1 MRGKRFQDVF
11 EVLGTAY
18 REGERML
25 DRMQYLIGG
34 TAELREHGGSLADT
48 LISPC
53 CSTRPSRTSTSGRAV
68 KEKSPAGLPRRPA
81 NSGTH
86 RPGPA
91 KGRVHPYQHTPPSP
105 VALKAAGGPSRPST
119 SSATW
124 HRPATTRPDT
134 ARKAP

>member
-1 MRGKRFQDVF
+1 
-11 EVLGTAY
+11 
-18 REGERML
+18 ML

-53 CSTRPSRTSTSGRAV
+53 CSTRPSRRSTSGRAV

>member
-1 MRGKRFQDVF
+1 
-11 EVLGTAY
+11 
-18 REGERML
+18 ML

-34 TAELREHGGSLADT
+34 TVELRELGGSPADT

-53 CSTRPSRTSTSGRAV
+53 CSTRPRRGGVLLAGQSWR
-68 KEKSPAGLPRRPA
+68 KLPAGLPHRRA
-81 NSGTH
+81 NSGTN

-91 KGRVHPYQHTPPSP
+91 KGRVHPHQHTPPSP
-105 VALKAAGGPSRPST
+105 AALKAAGGPSRPST

>member
-18 REGERML
+18 REGEQML

-53 CSTRPSRTSTSGRAV
+53 CSTRSSRRSTSGRAV
-68 KEKSPAGLPRRPA
+68 KEKIPWDSL
-81 NSGTH
+81 
-86 RPGPA
+86 
-91 KGRVHPYQHTPPSP
+91 
-105 VALKAAGGPSRPST
+105 AAGELGDKSAWT
-119 SSATW
+119 SK
-124 HRPATTRPDT
+124 RPDPP
-134 ARKAP
+134 APAHAAGPGGAEGRGRAVAAVDKLRDAASGRDS

>member
-53 CSTRPSRTSTSGRAV
+53 CSTRPSRRSTSGRAV
-68 KEKSPAGLPRRPA
+68 KEKIARRASSPPGELGDTSAWA
-81 NSGTH
+81 SK
-86 RPGPA
+86 RPGPPA
-91 KGRVHPYQHTPPSP
+91 PAHAAEPGGAEGRGRA
-105 VALKAAGGPSRPST
+105 VAAVDKIRDAA
-119 SSATW
+119 SA
-124 HRPATTRPDT
+124 RDN
-134 ARKAP
+134 

>member
-53 CSTRPSRTSTSGRAV
+53 CSTRPSRGSTSGRAV
-68 KEKSPAGLPRRPA
+68 KEKIARRASPPGELGDKSAWA
-81 NSGTH
+81 SK
-86 RPGPA
+86 RPGPPA
-91 KGRVHPYQHTPPSP
+91 PAHAAEPGGAEGRGRAVD
-105 VALKAAGGPSRPST
+105 KIRDAA
-119 SSATW
+119 SA
-124 HRPATTRPDT
+124 RDN
-134 ARKAP
+134 